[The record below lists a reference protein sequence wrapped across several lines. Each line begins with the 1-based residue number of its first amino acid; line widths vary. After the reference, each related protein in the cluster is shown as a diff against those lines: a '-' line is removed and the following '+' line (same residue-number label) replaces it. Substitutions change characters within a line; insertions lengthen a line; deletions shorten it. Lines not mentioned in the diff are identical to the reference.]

1 MNLYFV
7 VIGILFIFNSISN
20 GLSLVP
26 SNRNCATMEPTAIDD
41 AECKKYYICIYD
53 ETGSLVSYDISC
65 PASMVFDPS
74 VKKCVS
80 STNFVCKTAK
90 SKKAKSTTPNT
101 TPSTTTLTSTTLSI
115 TTSTSTTPST
125 TTSTSTT
132 PSTTTSTSTT
142 PSTTTAMPCNG
153 RFPMAGNCTQY
164 YFCYTNGVNTI
175 RYNLTCPN
183 SLAFNRITQKC
194 VLHCTDINQ
203 CPPC

>member
-41 AECKKYYICIYD
+41 AECKKYYICVYD

-80 STNFVCKTAK
+80 STNFVCKTT
-90 SKKAKSTTPNT
+90 STNT
-101 TPSTTTLTSTTLSI
+101 TPGTRLLR
-115 TTSTSTTPST
+115 
-125 TTSTSTT
+125 
-132 PSTTTSTSTT
+132 
-142 PSTTTAMPCNG
+142 AQCNG
-153 RFPMAGNCTQY
+153 RFPVDGNCKEYT
-164 YFCYTNGVNTI
+164 FCYANGSPTTI
-175 RYNLTCPN
+175 SYSFTCPN
-183 SLAFNRITQKC
+183 GLAFNRITQKC
-194 VLHCTDINQ
+194 VFACKDGK
-203 CPPC
+203 CPPCQ